1 MEFELICM
9 SIASLCFVLTGFI
22 YIYYGLCDYWN
33 EEGKQAAQNRMDN
46 LSLKEIRMRICLGG
60 LFLAVALIGFGRII
74 TMLGMI

>member
-60 LFLAVALIGFGRII
+60 LFLAVALIEFGRVI
-74 TMLGMI
+74 TMFGMI